1 MYSMWASRMGLSVVR
16 CAPPAGTS
24 VLLCSRQT
32 RSDSVPRCNGFLHQ
46 CPSSGMSTAAHKKQK
61 LQKAKTEDST
71 DLKIAESCRHFR
83 RFIVDPGL
91 INSIVECLAPRGCS
105 RTAPVIMECN
115 PGPGLLTQALLD
127 AGHKVIALESNSDF
141 LPSLERLQRNA
152 SGQLKVVHCDFFR
165 IDPWSE
171 GLVQP
176 PSMYSSIL
184 MKNVNI
190 TEVPWAS
197 DVPLK
202 VFLMLGPKKE
212 RISLWRQIY
221 SLYERLSVYR
231 YGRIELNIFMTEK
244 QYLKLVSRPGDFLK
258 YQALTV
264 LFQAACDIELLH
276 KEPMA
281 TFMTPSKFRNLHTTK
296 SGDVPCE
303 NLCLVQIT
311 PKRNLFSE
319 NFTPADGGIFVFMI
333 KQFLARRKSKLIEK
347 LDNLAPGNG
356 KDLLQSLALPVD
368 IATGCIYPEEYKLL
382 FEIMSRSEEFN
393 RSFVLD
399 EICEDIEATSY

>member
-16 CAPPAGTS
+16 CAPQAGTS

-32 RSDSVPRCNGFLHQ
+32 RTDSEASYYGTLHQ
-46 CPSSGMSTAAHKKQK
+46 GPSYGMSAAAPEKQK
-61 LQKAKTEDST
+61 LQRSTPDKRTELNLS
-71 DLKIAESCRHFR
+71 ESCKHFR
-83 RFIVDPGL
+83 RFITDPGL
-91 INSIVECLAPRGCS
+91 ICSIVESFAPCGSS

-115 PGPGLLTQALLD
+115 PGPGLLTQALVD
-127 AGHKVIALESNSDF
+127 AGHKVFALESNAYF
-141 LPSLERLQRNA
+141 LPSLEGIESNA
-152 SGQLKVVHCDFFR
+152 NGQLKVVHCDFFR
-165 IDPWSE
+165 VDPWTE

-176 PSMYSSIL
+176 PSMYSSTL
-184 MKNVNI
+184 MKILNF

-202 VFLMLGPKKE
+202 VFLMLGHKKE
-212 RISLWRQIY
+212 RILLWRQIY
-221 SLYERLSVYR
+221 SLYQRLSVYR

-258 YQALTV
+258 YRALSV
-264 LFQAACDIELLH
+264 LFQAGCDIELLH
-276 KEPMA
+276 KEPVS
-281 TFMTPSKFRNLHTTK
+281 TFSTPSKFRSPQMTK

-303 NLCLVQIT
+303 NLCLVKIT
-311 PKRNLFSE
+311 PRRNLFSE
-319 NFTPADGGIFVFMI
+319 NFTPTDGGIFVFMI
-333 KQFLARRKSKLIEK
+333 KQFLTRRKSKLIEK
-347 LDNLAPGNG
+347 LDNLSPGNG